1 MEALLLLLL
10 LYTHGRELSVWILTG
25 RHPAEVIKHILSHL
39 LLLLLLLLLLWAD
52 KHPGDELWGARA
64 AICAS
69 FNVDRFL
76 LGCNALLGVQT
87 HALLEIRQVHEVLA
101 HGPCV
106 LGVLLLGWLLR
117 LLGLL
122 RSLWL

>member
-10 LYTHGRELSVWILTG
+10 LYTHGRELSVRILAG
-25 RHPAEVIKHILSHL
+25 RHPALVIKYILRH
-39 LLLLLLLLLLWAD
+39 LLLLLLLLLWAD

-76 LGCNALLGVQT
+76 LRSNALLGVQT

-117 LLGLL
+117 LLGL
-122 RSLWL
+122 

>member
-1 MEALLLLLL
+1 M
-10 LYTHGRELSVWILTG
+10 
-25 RHPAEVIKHILSHL
+25 
-39 LLLLLLLLLLWAD
+39 LLLLLLLWGD
-52 KHPGDELWGARA
+52 KHPRNELWGARA

-76 LGCNALLGVQT
+76 LGSNTLLGVQT

-117 LLGLL
+117 LLGL
-122 RSLWL
+122 